1 MASVSLAQHAFA
13 AMSQSRKGRAALIAS
28 GRKPMPVSVGKDFIE
43 ADRGKHFPK
52 RRSTAADIGRTK

>member
-1 MASVSLAQHAFA
+1 MPSVSRAQHAFS
-13 AMSQSRKGRAALIAS
+13 AMSTTAKGRAALIAS
-28 GRKPMPVSVGKDFIE
+28 GRKPMPVSVGKDFIN